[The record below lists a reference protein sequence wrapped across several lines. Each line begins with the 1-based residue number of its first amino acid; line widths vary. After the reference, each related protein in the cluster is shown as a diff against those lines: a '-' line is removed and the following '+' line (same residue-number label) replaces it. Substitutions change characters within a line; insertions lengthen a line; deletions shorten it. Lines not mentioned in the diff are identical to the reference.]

1 MLIPLAL
8 NAEAIPVNDTFT
20 ANPTQTSMAALSA
33 ATADV
38 VVATNPRY

>member
-1 MLIPLAL
+1 MLIPSSSTPRLV
-8 NAEAIPVNDTFT
+8 PVSYTFT
-20 ANPTQTSMAALSA
+20 ANPTQTVMAAFSA